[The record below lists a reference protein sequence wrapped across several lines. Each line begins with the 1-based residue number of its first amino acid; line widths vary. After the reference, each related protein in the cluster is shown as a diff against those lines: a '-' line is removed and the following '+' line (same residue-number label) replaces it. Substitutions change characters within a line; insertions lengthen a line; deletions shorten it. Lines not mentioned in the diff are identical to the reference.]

1 MSDNI
6 AVEYL
11 VDTCHGISSMN
22 ILTKK
27 AFWRGVTRVL
37 DLGAVSLAA
46 SPLRQRYISAAGR
59 LSSSRSL
66 ISCPESVDSRA
77 LRSDFAA
84 VGNDLR
90 KAMGPNALHR
100 SFLSNKD

>member
-1 MSDNI
+1 
-6 AVEYL
+6 
-11 VDTCHGISSMN
+11 MN
-22 ILTKK
+22 ILTKR
-27 AFWRGVTRVL
+27 AFWRGMTRVL

-66 ISCPESVDSRA
+66 ISCPESIDSGA
-77 LRSDFAA
+77 LRSDFTA

-90 KAMGPNALHR
+90 KAIGQNALR
-100 SFLSNKD
+100 GSFLSHKD